1 MSLRDL
7 RNNLGAAE
15 SVRPAVHA
23 DSVTG
28 EIVDTRGFDSAMVLV
43 QTGAIAGAGD
53 FTPKLQHSDTTT
65 GGDFADVESADLL
78 GKFPA
83 ILTANGVTRVGYA
96 GPKRYLRAVLT
107 KNGGTSIAASASV
120 VLGHPHQRPV
130 A

>member
-23 DSVTG
+23 ASVTG

-43 QTGAIAGAGD
+43 QTGAIVGAGD
-53 FTPKLQHSDTTT
+53 FTPTLQHSDTTT
-65 GGDFADVESADLL
+65 GGDFADVEAADLL
-78 GKFPA
+78 GEFPV

-96 GPKRYLRAVLT
+96 GPKRYLRVVLT
-107 KNGGTSIAASASV
+107 MNGGTSIAASASV